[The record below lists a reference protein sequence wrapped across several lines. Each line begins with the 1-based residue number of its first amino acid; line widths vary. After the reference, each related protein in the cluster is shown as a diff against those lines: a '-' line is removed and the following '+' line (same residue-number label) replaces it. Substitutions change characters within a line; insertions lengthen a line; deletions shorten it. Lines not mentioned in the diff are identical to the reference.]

1 MKQIILNETQFQT
14 LIEQNLLI
22 ESIFEV
28 NSLEE
33 FKQELKNKLRQLYRI
48 RP

>member
-33 FKQELKNKLRQLYRI
+33 FKQELKNKLM
-48 RP
+48 